1 MKSQNNF
8 SFLNITKNLYLK
20 SSSVIGIFDLDSSTV
35 SKSTR
40 IFLRKCQEEKKLI
53 SVSSDIP
60 KSFIITKD
68 NDEEKVYFVQ
78 FSSSSLAGRNQ

>member
-40 IFLRKCQEEKKLI
+40 IFLRKSQEEKKLI

>member
-40 IFLRKCQEEKKLI
+40 IFLRKSQEEKKLI

-60 KSFIITKD
+60 TSFIITKD